1 MKEVGVGR
9 EEGVVVGRAS
19 DLFYEGGVEG
29 VC

>member
-9 EEGVVVGRAS
+9 EEGVVGRAS